1 MKRNFNLTLSVCMI
15 AVLAGCQTTPKNVST
30 KDLKTGANNAVDGT
44 INALDTGT
52 KTIGA
57 VDRTG
62 TVTKAPVITDS
73 SDPVSNQ
80 NVKDAALSPLE
91 DLNIRRREFPPLL
104 INIDDPY
111 ALPADQSCAGYA
123 TSIAELDA
131 VLGVDY
137 DHPDLDLTSSDSFN
151 ERGKDLGLAGVNAGA
166 GFFIPGRALIA
177 EATGSAPRQRY
188 IRALFQRGVTR
199 RGFLKGTARSKGCP

>member
-1 MKRNFNLTLSVCMI
+1 MKQTFKLALTICAIS
-15 AVLAGCQTTPKNVST
+15 ALAGCQTASKKVNTEG
-30 KDLKTGANNAVDGT
+30 LKTGANSAVDGT

-80 NVKDAALSPLE
+80 NIKDAALSPLE
-91 DLNIRRREFPPLL
+91 DLNIRRRDFPPLL
-104 INIDDPY
+104 VDIDDPY
-111 ALPADQSCAGYA
+111 SLPADQSCAGYA

-199 RGFLKGTARSKGCP
+199 RGFLKGTARSKGCS